1 MEYVYAALLLH
12 KAGQPITEEKLKRVI
27 DAAGV
32 EADAARVKA
41 IVSSLEGVN
50 IDEALKSASSV
61 AVQAAPSAPASGGAA
76 SSAESK
82 KKDEPSEADK
92 EKAEESASAGLAAL
106 FG

>member
-32 EADAARVKA
+32 ESDAARVKA

-61 AVQAAPSAPASGGAA
+61 AVQAAPSAQASGGAA
-76 SSAESK
+76 SSEK
-82 KKDEPSEADK
+82 KKEEPSEADK